1 MVITND
7 TSASERN
14 RGWYQTDL
22 IEVNEPFRRLL
33 EQYSKI
39 PSSDVLDHAQ
49 RDKAFKSSP
58 YPCIGLFRFTS
69 LTLISHPLYDKIIG
83 TLKSGSTDSSYLDIG
98 CCFGQD
104 LRQLVFDGVPSERL
118 VGLDIERPLLELGY
132 DLFLDRETLKSHFVI
147 ANVLEAQG
155 KTWENLEERG
165 FNVIHCSAVFHLF
178 TLDGQITAAKHIARL
193 VKKGGMIIGR
203 QMGSVKPGDV
213 SALTEGTFC
222 YRHDVGT
229 FDAMWKKVGEATQ
242 TRWKVEGIM
251 DMVNVNHNN
260 YLEDRDS
267 RRLLFTVTR
276 IDTAGFRSG
285 AL

>member
-1 MVITND
+1 MAMAATVD
-7 TSASERN
+7 ASAFERN

-22 IEVNEPFRRLL
+22 IEVNDPFHQLL

-39 PSSDVLDHAQ
+39 PSSDIIDHVKNI
-49 RDKAFKSSP
+49 RDRAFESSP
-58 YPCIGLFRFTS
+58 YPCIGLFRFTN
-69 LTLISHPLYDKIIG
+69 LTLITHPLYDKIVSL
-83 TLKSGSTDSSYLDIG
+83 LKSESADTAYLDIG

-147 ANVLEAQG
+147 ADVLEAQG
-155 KTWENLEERG
+155 KAWESLEERG
-165 FNVIHCSAVFHLF
+165 FDVIHCSAVFHLF
-178 TLDGQITAAKHIARL
+178 TLDQQITAAKHIARL
-193 VKKGGMIIGR
+193 VKKGGIIIGR

-213 SALTEGTFC
+213 PALTKGTFC

-242 TRWKVEGIM
+242 TRWNVEGIM
-251 DMVNVNHNN
+251 DMVNISPNH
-260 YLEDRDS
+260 YLEGEDS

-276 IDTAGFRSG
+276 IE
-285 AL
+285 